1 MDQLKGSLRFIP
13 LPAVTQFVAGLGSTG
28 RLQISQGPWSG
39 EIALGNGQVVGA
51 QLGAERGRPALDG
64 LVLALTEAD
73 FAFVDGQ
80 DASDAEPL
88 LGRDELAGYM
98 AGLVAERERLQ
109 PVIGMLN
116 SVPCLIDQPSS
127 GGGAESSQVTIQ
139 AAALQLIPALVYG
152 HTLEQIA
159 QRRGLARTLREIS
172 ALRNGGLVRLEA
184 TPAAPPMPAQ
194 TLQVVPPA
202 PAPTDQSPARAD
214 QSPARHGAAT
224 PAPAPSPA
232 DQEPA
237 RRPAPTRINVPPP
250 IRPLRPVPTENRP
263 AAQPPRRAGWWQ
275 TSSAVA
281 PATIETPRPRLVT
294 DEPRPHLEAL
304 RPETDRPDADR
315 LEQHRA
321 EAEHLDLPRPD
332 AERLDLPR
340 SDAERFDLRR
350 AEPRRSDADSSA
362 PAETGRPLTGLPRGR
377 SWRSTLVGLFLSDSA
392 PQV

>member
-13 LPAVTQFVAGLGSTG
+13 LPAVTQFIAGLGSTG
-28 RLQISQGPWSG
+28 RLQISQGAWTG

-73 FAFVDGQ
+73 FAFVDAPA
-80 DASDAEPL
+80 ASDAEPL

-109 PVIGMLN
+109 PVIAMLN

-127 GGGAESSQVTIQ
+127 GSGAESSQVTIQ

-159 QRRGLARTLREIS
+159 QRRGLARTLREIA

-184 TPAAPPMPAQ
+184 APPMPAP

-202 PAPTDQSPARAD
+202 PAPAEQN
-214 QSPARHGAAT
+214 PARHEAPAPT
-224 PAPAPSPA
+224 PAPAPAPAPA
-232 DQEPA
+232 DQDPA
-237 RRPAPTRINVPPP
+237 RRPAPARINVPPP
-250 IRPLRPVPTENRP
+250 IRPLRPVPTEGRP

-281 PATIETPRPRLVT
+281 PATIEMPRPRLVT
-294 DEPRPHLEAL
+294 EEARPHLQAV
-304 RPETDRPDADR
+304 RPDADHH
-315 LEQHRA
+315 E
-321 EAEHLDLPRPD
+321 LPD
-332 AERLDLPR
+332 
-340 SDAERFDLRR
+340 
-350 AEPRRSDADSSA
+350 AEPRRSEPDASA
-362 PAETGRPLTGLPRGR
+362 AAHTEPTLTRKG
-377 SWRSTLVGLFLSDSA
+377 SWRNTLVGLFLSDSA
-392 PQV
+392 PQA